1 MTARGKARLGF
12 VGAGWWATANHLPL
26 LAQRDDV
33 ELAAVCRLG
42 RDELRRVQGQFGF
55 PFATESAEELVNHP
69 GLDGVVVSSPNALH
83 FEHARLA
90 LERGLHVLC
99 EKPMCTRGEDAR
111 ELLQV
116 PGVARLV
123 GFNGSPAAMP
133 SIEIEA
139 IRASLVQGVPVQPH
153 PYFVCG
159 QPVSLRSGPLAGLTG
174 ILVRQK
180 SKARFIISL
189 ELIQRSVAVELDEAD
204 LVAER

>member
-1 MTARGKARLGF
+1 MSAFAGNPALTDPDPIRSLEECYEARWYAVYTRANHEKRVSEQLG
-12 VGAGWWATANHLPL
+12 GAGLERFLPL
-26 LAQRDDV
+26 YSSVRRWKDRKVTLEMPLFPGYVFVRIALQY
-33 ELAAVCRLG
+33 RL
-42 RDELRRVQGQFGF
+42 RV
-55 PFATESAEELVNHP
+55 
-69 GLDGVVVSSPNALH
+69 
-83 FEHARLA
+83 
-90 LERGLHVLC
+90 
-99 EKPMCTRGEDAR
+99 
-111 ELLQV
+111 LQV